1 MGQTFVVENRPGGNG
16 IIGADAVAKAPA
28 DGYTLLFNAS
38 TFVTAPMTMKQV
50 PYAIEQDFTPIAL
63 VAKAPLS
70 VAIAKD
76 LPVTDI
82 KSLIAYAKAERDKT
96 TFAVGSIGSAGHLAT
111 ELLKRAGGIEY
122 TVVPYKGTAPA
133 FQDLLGGRIDGFI
146 DPILGSLQ
154 YHKAGQLRVVAVT
167 SATRTPNL
175 PDVPTVAETIPGFEF
190 YSWYGLWGPAKL
202 PEDIRARLNAEVNKA
217 LASDMR
223 EKFTPQG
230 LLLTP
235 GSIDDFVEV
244 PARRHGAIAEDHH
257 RRQHSCRVRSSQ
269 HGAIAGLQV
278 VVTGSS
284 AGIGRAIAERLLA
297 LGCVGPRARSRAGDA
312 RRHRCFHPHDG
323 RPADGAQTIAAARA
337 CAHADALVHAAGV
350 LRVGDAGRARS
361 RRRRADVAR
370 ARRCRDPSCRCAG
383 AGDGRARPRPRRAD
397 RQPRRAGHAGTRPV
411 RRDQGRARGAGA
423 KLGARGRRR
432 RASRSTSCR
441 RRPPRPRCSTIRPAP
456 AVRRACRRWDA

>member
-1 MGQTFVVENRPGGNG
+1 MKRQTLMRWMLAGLAALVVSSAFGQGYPTRPVRVIIPFPPGGTLDTLGRALAQKLSDQTGQAFVVENKPGGNG
-16 IIGADAVAKAPA
+16 IIGADQVAKAPA

-50 PYAIEQDFTPIAL
+50 PYGIVQDFTPVAL

-70 VAIAKD
+70 VTVAKD
-76 LPVTDI
+76 LPITDV
-82 KSLIAYAKAERDKT
+82 KSLVAYAKGKNGQM

-167 SATRTPNL
+167 SAARTPNL
-175 PDVPTVAETIPGFEF
+175 PDVPTVAETIPGYEF

-223 EKFTPQG
+223 EKFTQQG

-235 GSIDDFVEV
+235 GSIDEFVKFQ
-244 PARRHGAIAEDHH
+244 RD
-257 RRQHSCRVRSSQ
+257 
-269 HGAIAGLQV
+269 
-278 VVTGSS
+278 
-284 AGIGRAIAERLLA
+284 
-297 LGCVGPRARSRAGDA
+297 DM
-312 RRHRCFHPHDG
+312 
-323 RPADGAQTIAAARA
+323 ARA
-337 CAHADALVHAAGV
+337 QKIITDGNI
-350 LRVGDAGRARS
+350 RVE
-361 RRRRADVAR
+361 
-370 ARRCRDPSCRCAG
+370 
-383 AGDGRARPRPRRAD
+383 
-397 RQPRRAGHAGTRPV
+397 
-411 RRDQGRARGAGA
+411 
-423 KLGARGRRR
+423 
-432 RASRSTSCR
+432 
-441 RRPPRPRCSTIRPAP
+441 
-456 AVRRACRRWDA
+456 

>member
-1 MGQTFVVENRPGGNG
+1 MKRHTFLRLILAAVAALTMTGAFGQNYPTRPVRVIIPFPPGGTLDTLGRALAQKLSEQMGQQFVVENKPGGNG

-50 PYAIEQDFTPIAL
+50 PYGVVQDFTPVAL

-70 VAIAKD
+70 VTIAKD
-76 LPVTDI
+76 LPITDI
-82 KSLIAYAKAERDKT
+82 KSLVAYAKGKAGT
-96 TFAVGSIGSAGHLAT
+96 MTFAVGSIGSAGHLAT

-167 SATRTPNL
+167 SAARTPNL

-202 PEDIRARLNAEVNKA
+202 PEDIRGRLNAEVNKA

-223 EKFTPQG
+223 EKFTAQG

-235 GSIDDFVEV
+235 GSIDDFV
-244 PARRHGAIAEDHH
+244 RFQRD
-257 RRQHSCRVRSSQ
+257 
-269 HGAIAGLQV
+269 
-278 VVTGSS
+278 
-284 AGIGRAIAERLLA
+284 
-297 LGCVGPRARSRAGDA
+297 DM
-312 RRHRCFHPHDG
+312 
-323 RPADGAQTIAAARA
+323 ARA
-337 CAHADALVHAAGV
+337 QKIITDGNI
-350 LRVGDAGRARS
+350 RVE
-361 RRRRADVAR
+361 
-370 ARRCRDPSCRCAG
+370 
-383 AGDGRARPRPRRAD
+383 
-397 RQPRRAGHAGTRPV
+397 
-411 RRDQGRARGAGA
+411 
-423 KLGARGRRR
+423 
-432 RASRSTSCR
+432 
-441 RRPPRPRCSTIRPAP
+441 
-456 AVRRACRRWDA
+456 